1 MLIDRLCSPALIY
14 LAFSMIQLILDL
26 TNSKFR
32 LAVAKLMITLI
43 FTYLLN
49 ILCDQKLSIISW
61 ILVSLPFLFMG
72 YFSILLVYA
81 LGFSD
86 KNGNDL
92 VKPNQTQEKSAE
104 KLAES
109 PVAED
114 EPVGGEATNEQF
126 MDFTMEPYTTRTKR
140 TIKSKDEFATKTK
153 AAKLQERFTEDVR
166 NKQ

>member
-26 TNSKFR
+26 SDSKFR
-32 LAVAKLMITLI
+32 LSVAKLIITLI

-86 KNGNDL
+86 KNGNDM
-92 VKPNQTQEKSAE
+92 VMPNQTEDQEVLTEDPVTEAE
-104 KLAES
+104 PIAEES
-109 PVAED
+109 
-114 EPVGGEATNEQF
+114 TNEQF
-126 MDFTMEPYTTRTKR
+126 MGFAMEPYTTRTKSAS
-140 TIKSKDEFATKTK
+140 KSKDEVVTKSK
-153 AAKLQERFTEDVR
+153 AERLLERYNEDVN
-166 NKQ
+166 NKE

>member
-26 TNSKFR
+26 TDSKFR

-61 ILVSLPFLFMG
+61 VLVSLPFIFMG

-81 LGFSD
+81 LGFAD

-92 VKPNQTQEKSAE
+92 VKPNQAEEKDASSEA
-104 KLAES
+104 
-109 PVAED
+109 PVAEVV
-114 EPVGGEATNEQF
+114 PVPEESTNEQF
-126 MDFTMEPYTTRTKR
+126 VGFAMEPYGNRTVR
-140 TIKSKDEFATKTK
+140 ATKPKEAVAYKTK
-153 AAKLQERFTEDVR
+153 AAKLQERFTEDIK